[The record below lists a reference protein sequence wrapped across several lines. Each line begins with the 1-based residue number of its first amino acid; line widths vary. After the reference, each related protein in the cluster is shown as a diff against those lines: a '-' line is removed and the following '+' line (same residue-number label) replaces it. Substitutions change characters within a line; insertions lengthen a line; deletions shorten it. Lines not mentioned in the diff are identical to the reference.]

1 MLARPP
7 VASVSPAPGAPSRCV
22 DGPLPT
28 AAPHLPWNRL
38 LHHSTTSLRCGMVRR
53 LPPTLTRP
61 LQVSPSV
68 PQRPGC
74 HTLLPLPHPFIVP
87 GDRFRECYK

>member
-1 MLARPP
+1 MMREL
-7 VASVSPAPGAPSRCV
+7 
-22 DGPLPT
+22 LPT
-28 AAPHLPWNRL
+28 LIR
-38 LHHSTTSLRCGMVRR
+38 S
-53 LPPTLTRP
+53 

-68 PQRPGC
+68 LQRPGR